1 MSFAAQLSAYDYNH
15 DVSEMLGASPNLLVS
30 NHSYGAIAGWYYNT
44 TVTPNRWEFWGNAG
58 DTVDYNFGY
67 YDDET
72 QMWDSIA
79 YNAPYYLIV
88 KSAGNNHADGDEVAV
103 GQPYWRYNA
112 QNVMASA
119 GNRPAGISSD
129 DGYDNL
135 PTYSVA
141 KNILTVGAVNPI
153 PGGYSQVS
161 DVVIA
166 GFSSWGPTDERAHQA
181 RMWLVMGECIIHLW
195 HLR

>member
-1 MSFAAQLSAYDYNH
+1 
-15 DVSEMLGASPNLLVS
+15 MLGASSNLLIS

-44 TVTPNRWEFWGNAG
+44 TVTPPRWEFWGNPG

-88 KSAGNNHADGDEVAV
+88 KSGGNSHGDGDGVAV
-103 GQPYWRYNA
+103 GDPYWRYNSS
-112 QNVMASA
+112 NVMASA

-129 DGYDNL
+129 DGFDNL

-141 KNILTVGAVNPI
+141 KNILTVGAIGPI
-153 PGGYSQVS
+153 PGGYSQ
-161 DVVIA
+161 
-166 GFSSWGPTDERAHQA
+166 PL
-181 RMWLVMGECIIHLW
+181 RM
-195 HLR
+195 R